1 MSTCSFTFQ
10 TETDTDISY
19 CATGVMYVPLNTMAS
34 VFQFETTE
42 ISNNTLSSAVF
53 DDSTA
58 DITYY
63 VNSSSYPTINGAH
76 SSMDN
81 SLSQG
86 RILDISYANYNNVKF
101 DYIFYLLDTIN
112 ISPLDSNNN
121 INWSKI
127 WYFFMGNHSKVR
139 NDIEIMFWN
148 VKTDFETILSNADN
162 SGNGLT
168 NSNTT
173 NNNVARFLL
182 KQLAHFDSDRL
193 TTTNS
198 NSINNTTDKQN
209 FPFIEGDTISNF
221 VNIVLTDDDDV
232 PDRKYRI
239 LLYLTN
245 NSSNVNPSPVYSLAD
260 SNHDTVTNK
269 GVPTI
274 PIPFP
279 AVFGNRNIETAPAY
293 GNYDYSQTG
302 MIYLS
307 SELSALKERQ
317 ITGIEL
323 NFNGW
328 ATNYS
333 LNNQVI
339 KMGHISASEFDG
351 TNVINYSDISG
362 QNNTAPTM
370 TTVKTSFNM
379 TIENSSHWKRFDF
392 DTNFSYNGTSNLLI
406 SWENRDGS
414 WQDNYGYL
422 EGTSVANDA
431 DGTPSYRVSSWFD
444 DDNYPSTT
452 NASSPQS
459 RIPNIIFHFV

>member
-19 CATGVMYVPLNTMAS
+19 CATGVMYVPLNTMVS

-42 ISNNTLSSAVF
+42 ISNNTLSSTIF
-53 DDSTA
+53 DNSAA
-58 DITYY
+58 DITYH
-63 VNSSSYPTINGAH
+63 VNSSSYPIINGAH

-173 NNNVARFLL
+173 NNNITRVLL

-198 NSINNTTDKQN
+198 NSITNTTNKQN

-260 SNHDTVTNK
+260 SNHGTVTDR
-269 GVPTI
+269 GVP
-274 PIPFP
+274 
-279 AVFGNRNIETAPAY
+279 
-293 GNYDYSQTG
+293 
-302 MIYLS
+302 
-307 SELSALKERQ
+307 
-317 ITGIEL
+317 
-323 NFNGW
+323 
-328 ATNYS
+328 
-333 LNNQVI
+333 VI
-339 KMGHISASEFDG
+339 S
-351 TNVINYSDISG
+351 
-362 QNNTAPTM
+362 
-370 TTVKTSFNM
+370 
-379 TIENSSHWKRFDF
+379 
-392 DTNFSYNGTSNLLI
+392 
-406 SWENRDGS
+406 
-414 WQDNYGYL
+414 
-422 EGTSVANDA
+422 
-431 DGTPSYRVSSWFD
+431 
-444 DDNYPSTT
+444 
-452 NASSPQS
+452 
-459 RIPNIIFHFV
+459 